1 MQVQSPGQEESLE
14 EDMATHSGIRAQ
26 RIPWTEEPG
35 GLQSMGSDT
44 TDVTEH
50 ARVHNL
56 SVNVSAMSEVTV
68 PQRHVHFHIMGI
80 AHNQNFRK

>member
-1 MQVQSPGQEESLE
+1 
-14 EDMATHSGIRAQ
+14 
-26 RIPWTEEPG
+26 
-35 GLQSMGSDT
+35 MGSDT